1 MKSKLKPYLLVTPCY
16 VVLLEYKSGHFSLNA
31 QLFFVFTAK
40 TNSIAFGSSI
50 RTVVSVQP
58 FVRIGCKLGLYG

>member
-1 MKSKLKPYLLVTPCY
+1 MHTHYYKTLITVVALKQKCR
-16 VVLLEYKSGHFSLNA
+16 LNA

-40 TNSIAFGSSI
+40 TNSIAFGSPI